1 MPKFEVPDGWTV
13 QAFRFTLD
21 PTEDQAK
28 ALARHFGARRKAYNW
43 TVATLKADIQAWHAS
58 GTVTAKPS
66 LRVLRKRWNTV
77 KDDVCVNTE
86 TGVAWWPEC
95 SKEAYADGIA
105 GAVEAYWNWQTSR
118 AGKRAGKRVGFPRF
132 KRKGRDQDRVS
143 FTTGAMRVEPD
154 RRHLTLPVIG
164 TVRTHE
170 NTRRIERLI
179 KAGRARV
186 LAISVRR
193 NGTRLDASVRVLVQR
208 PQQPKV
214 VHPGSRVGVDVGVR
228 RLATVAT
235 ADGTAIEQVENPRPL
250 GAALREL
257 RHVCRAR
264 SRCTKGSR
272 RYRERTT
279 QISRLHRRV
288 NDVRTHHLHVLTTRL
303 AQTHGR
309 IVVEGLDATE
319 MLRQKGLPGA
329 RARRRGLSDAALG
342 TPRRHLSYKT
352 VWYGSALVVADRWFP
367 SLSVEPTV
375 RPGLARQVA
384 VKRGREAAQGC
395 RTTPRRGASRVTTK
409 DHSLATESPTLQQL
423 GEFAVIDRLVRGRR
437 QPATVLLGPGDDAAL
452 VSAGDGRTVVST
464 DMLVQDSHF
473 RLDWSTPQDV
483 GRKAIAQN
491 AADIEAMG
499 ARATAFVVGFGAPA
513 ETPAAQASAL
523 VDGMWEEAGR
533 IGAGIVGGDLVSCRQ
548 WVVSVTA
555 IGDLDGRAPVL
566 RSGAKAGSVLAVVGE
581 LGRSAAGYALWCNG
595 IEDFAELRRRHLV
608 PQPPYGHGAAAAAV
622 GAQAMID
629 VSDGLLA
636 DLRHIAEASGVRIDL
651 SAAALAADRD
661 ALTAA
666 ATALGTDPWPWVL
679 SGGEDHALVACFVG
693 PVPAGWRTIGRVLDG
708 PARVLVDGEE
718 WTGYAGWQSFGEP
731 DNQGSLG

>member
-1 MPKFEVPDGWTV
+1 M
-13 QAFRFTLD
+13 
-21 PTEDQAK
+21 
-28 ALARHFGARRKAYNW
+28 
-43 TVATLKADIQAWHAS
+43 
-58 GTVTAKPS
+58 
-66 LRVLRKRWNTV
+66 
-77 KDDVCVNTE
+77 
-86 TGVAWWPEC
+86 
-95 SKEAYADGIA
+95 
-105 GAVEAYWNWQTSR
+105 
-118 AGKRAGKRVGFPRF
+118 
-132 KRKGRDQDRVS
+132 
-143 FTTGAMRVEPD
+143 
-154 RRHLTLPVIG
+154 
-164 TVRTHE
+164 
-170 NTRRIERLI
+170 
-179 KAGRARV
+179 
-186 LAISVRR
+186 
-193 NGTRLDASVRVLVQR
+193 
-208 PQQPKV
+208 
-214 VHPGSRVGVDVGVR
+214 
-228 RLATVAT
+228 
-235 ADGTAIEQVENPRPL
+235 
-250 GAALREL
+250 
-257 RHVCRAR
+257 
-264 SRCTKGSR
+264 
-272 RYRERTT
+272 
-279 QISRLHRRV
+279 
-288 NDVRTHHLHVLTTRL
+288 
-303 AQTHGR
+303 
-309 IVVEGLDATE
+309 
-319 MLRQKGLPGA
+319 PGA

-367 SLSVEPTV
+367 SSKTCHACRHVQDIGWDEQWQCDRCSVV
-375 RPGLARQVA
+375 HQRDDCAAINLARYEETSSIVGPVGAA
-384 VKRGREAAQGC
+384 VKRGADRKTGPRPAGGCEARKEAAP
-395 RTTPRRGASRVTTK
+395 RLPNNPRRGASRVTTK

-666 ATALGTDPWPWVL
+666 ATALGTDP
-679 SGGEDHALVACFVG
+679 
-693 PVPAGWRTIGRVLDG
+693 GRG
-708 PARVLVDGEE
+708 C
-718 WTGYAGWQSFGEP
+718 
-731 DNQGSLG
+731 